1 MKPAALRARL
11 AGPLPGVA
19 AWREMAPGSRA
30 FPPDMAGYRDAA
42 VLLALFPRD
51 GAWRLPLIIRTDD
64 GGIHAGQVALPG
76 GALQAGESPEAGAL
90 REAQEET
97 GLPPD
102 AAELLG
108 RLSPLPI
115 PVSRFRVT
123 PVVATLAGEPAWRLD
138 AGEVASLFSVPL
150 AALRDAGLRRSESRE
165 FGGRPVAIPY
175 FALGD
180 EKVWGATAMVLAEL
194 AALLE

>member
-19 AWREMAPGSRA
+19 AWREMAPDDRA
-30 FPPDMAGYRDAA
+30 FPPDTAGYRDAA
-42 VLLALFPRD
+42 VLLALFPHD
-51 GAWRLPLIIRTDD
+51 GAWRLPLIVRTDD

-76 GALQAGESPEAGAL
+76 GALEPGESPEAGAL
-90 REAQEET
+90 RETQEET
-97 GLPPD
+97 GLAPAD
-102 AAELLG
+102 AELLG

-115 PVSRFRVT
+115 PISHFRVT

-138 AGEVASLFSVPL
+138 GREVASLFSVPL
-150 AALRDAGLRRSESRE
+150 AALRDSVLRCSEQRE
-165 FGGRPVAIPY
+165 FGGEPIAIPY

>member
-11 AGPLPGVA
+11 ADSLPGVA
-19 AWREMAPGSRA
+19 AWRDMAPGNRA

-51 GAWRLPLIIRTDD
+51 GAWRLPLIVRTDD
-64 GGIHAGQVALPG
+64 EGIHAGQVALPG
-76 GALQAGESPEAGAL
+76 GALESGESPEAGAL
-90 REAQEET
+90 RETQEET
-97 GLPPD
+97 GLAPAD
-102 AAELLG
+102 TELLG

-115 PVSRFRVT
+115 PISRFRVT
-123 PVVATLAGEPAWRLD
+123 PVVATLASEPVWRLD
-138 AGEVASLFSVPL
+138 GREVASLFSIPL
-150 AALRDAGLRRSESRE
+150 AALRDGALRCSEQRE
-165 FGGRPVAIPY
+165 FGGEPIAIPY

>member
-19 AWREMAPGSRA
+19 AWRDMAPGDRA

-51 GAWRLPLIIRTDD
+51 GAWRLPLIVRTDD

-76 GALQAGESPEAGAL
+76 GALEPGESPEAGAL
-90 REAQEET
+90 RETQEET
-97 GLPPD
+97 GLAPTD
-102 AAELLG
+102 AELLG

-123 PVVATLAGEPAWRLD
+123 PVVATLAGEPTWRLD
-138 AGEVASLFSVPL
+138 GREVASLFSVPL
-150 AALRDAGLRRSESRE
+150 AALRDGTLRCSELRK
-165 FGGRPVAIPY
+165 FGGELIAIPY

>member
-1 MKPAALRARL
+1 VKPAALRARL
-11 AGPLPGVA
+11 AGPLPGIA
-19 AWREMAPGSRA
+19 AWREMAPGDRA
-30 FPPDMAGYRDAA
+30 FPPDIAGYRGAA

-51 GAWRLPLIIRTDD
+51 GEWRLPLIVRTDD

-76 GALQAGESPEAGAL
+76 GALEPGESPEAGAL
-90 REAQEET
+90 RETQEET
-97 GLPPD
+97 GLAPAD
-102 AAELLG
+102 AELLG

-115 PVSRFRVT
+115 PVSHFLVT
-123 PVVATLAGEPAWRLD
+123 PVVATLVGEPTWRLD
-138 AGEVASLFSVPL
+138 RREVASLFSVPL
-150 AALRDAGLRRSESRE
+150 AALRDGALRCSEQRE
-165 FGGRPVAIPY
+165 FGGELIAIPY

>member
-19 AWREMAPGSRA
+19 AWREMAPGDRA
-30 FPPDMAGYRDAA
+30 FPPDTAGYRDAA
-42 VLLALFPRD
+42 VLLALFPHD
-51 GAWRLPLIIRTDD
+51 GAWRLPLIVRTDD

-76 GALQAGESPEAGAL
+76 GALEPGESPEAGAL
-90 REAQEET
+90 RETQEET
-97 GLPPD
+97 GLAPAD
-102 AAELLG
+102 AELLG

-115 PVSRFRVT
+115 PISHFRVT

-138 AGEVASLFSVPL
+138 GREVASLFSVPL
-150 AALRDAGLRRSESRE
+150 AALRDSVLRCSEQRE
-165 FGGRPVAIPY
+165 FGGEPIAIPY

>member
-1 MKPAALRARL
+1 
-11 AGPLPGVA
+11 
-19 AWREMAPGSRA
+19 MAPGNRA

-51 GAWRLPLIIRTDD
+51 GAWRLPLIVRTDD

-76 GALQAGESPEAGAL
+76 GALESGESPEAGAL
-90 REAQEET
+90 RETQEET
-97 GLPPD
+97 GLAPAD
-102 AAELLG
+102 AELLG

-115 PVSRFRVT
+115 PASRFRVT

-138 AGEVASLFSVPL
+138 GREVASLFSIPL
-150 AALRDAGLRRSESRE
+150 AALRDGALRCSEQRE
-165 FGGRPVAIPY
+165 FGGEPIAIPY